1 MKLRPRKPEQRFRRR
16 LEVRYAKPGSAP
28 QLGYSGNISNTGMMI
43 RTPNVLPPGTVL
55 ELELRLPQGS
65 ITLMGRVAWA
75 RTGPLTWLATGRI
88 GMGVRFIDPPADLVG
103 RLRVVTAARAS

>member
-1 MKLRPRKPEQRFRRR
+1 M
-16 LEVRYAKPGSAP
+16 RYGTQGNSP

-43 RTPNVLPPGTVL
+43 RTPNVQAPGTIL

-65 ITLMGRVAWA
+65 IAVMGLVVWA

-88 GMGVRFIDPPADLVG
+88 GMGVRFIDPPADLVS
-103 RLRVVTAARAS
+103 RLRSETAARAS